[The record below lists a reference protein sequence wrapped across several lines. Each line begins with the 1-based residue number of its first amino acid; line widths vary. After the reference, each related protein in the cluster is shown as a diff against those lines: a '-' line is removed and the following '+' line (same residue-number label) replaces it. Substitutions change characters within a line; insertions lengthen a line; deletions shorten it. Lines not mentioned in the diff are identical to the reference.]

1 MPPHQFDAQELT
13 AIVAYLRGMRSSPDT
28 DAAIGD
34 AARGQALFHGKGG
47 CLACHR
53 VNGQGSRLAP
63 DLSEIGASRL
73 PADLRKSL
81 LDPTAAMRPGNR
93 SVRAVT
99 RDGQVIAGRRLNED
113 SYSVQ
118 LIDTEERLVSLL
130 KANLRE
136 YTVLTVSPM
145 PSFRGRLTPQELAD
159 MLAYL
164 LTLKGAN

>member
-1 MPPHQFDAQELT
+1 
-13 AIVAYLRGMRSSPDT
+13 
-28 DAAIGD
+28 
-34 AARGQALFHGKGG
+34 
-47 CLACHR
+47 
-53 VNGQGSRLAP
+53 LAP

-113 SYSVQ
+113 TYSVQ
-118 LIDTEERLVSLL
+118 LIDSEERLVSLL

-136 YTVLTVSPM
+136 YAVLTVSPM